1 MSKRQ
6 DEILTKEARK
16 IPNNPMK
23 RCSTSFLIMQ
33 IKMDSHLYNIL
44 KRWAMDQWL
53 PGAQGQ
59 EDLTE

>member
-53 PGAQGQ
+53 PGA
-59 EDLTE
+59 